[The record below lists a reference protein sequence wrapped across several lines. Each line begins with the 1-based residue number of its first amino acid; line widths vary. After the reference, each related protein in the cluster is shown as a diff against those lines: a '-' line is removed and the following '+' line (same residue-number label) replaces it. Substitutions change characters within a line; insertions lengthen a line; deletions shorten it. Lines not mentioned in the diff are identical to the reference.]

1 MANNNTIPLKDY
13 CEQFCKEHGVK
24 VDIKELL
31 DFITRKAKSLAHNA
45 NSIGID
51 NSLIDQWI
59 LDSPNELKKEKEKK
73 ATVKKAETK
82 KTEVKEEKK
91 ETPKSAYKWTPNK
104 KEKEEEK
111 EEEVV
116 IEQLDL
122 F

>member
-13 CEQFCKEHGVK
+13 CELFCKEHGVK

-31 DFITRKAKSLAHNA
+31 DFINRKAKSLAHNA

-59 LDSPNELKKEKEKK
+59 LDAPNELKKEKEKK
-73 ATVKKAETK
+73 EKKAETK

-91 ETPKSAYKWTPNK
+91 DTPKRAYKWTPKK
-104 KEKEEEK
+104 KEAEEEK